1 VKTWQNERDVIVEMY
16 LLFFTGGKFIAH
28 LFIKYPI
35 SISRDIILFS
45 ACKTSRFWLC
55 SISLLDKIR
64 HLFLGESTM
73 KLSLR
78 PPRSSFAKLQDLVPL
93 ESCRMI
99 AFARRMEDEKKNNCI
114 RTLRF
119 GIVI

>member
-1 VKTWQNERDVIVEMY
+1 MIAEMY
-16 LLFFTGGKFIAH
+16 LLFFTGGKFIVH

-45 ACKTSRFWLC
+45 ACKIRKFWLC
-55 SISLLDKIR
+55 SISLLDKVR
-64 HLFLGESTM
+64 HLFLGESTT

-78 PPRSSFAKLQDLVPL
+78 PPRSSFVKLQGLVPL

-99 AFARRMEDEKKNNCI
+99 AFACIGMEDEKKI
-114 RTLRF
+114 DRVRTLRF
-119 GIVI
+119 GIVT